1 MTSSADRPHA
11 ASRPARPASSASALA
26 TWAIPASLL
35 GWVPIR
41 ALGPRHRDRIAAHL
55 RELSPGDRYLRFG
68 RAMNDAQLQSYVDG
82 IDFARDQLFG
92 IFNRRLRLVAV
103 AHLAYDSAPQFATRP
118 AMVEFGVS
126 VAARVRGR
134 GYGAR
139 LFEHAVMH
147 ARNRG
152 TDTLFI
158 HALSENAAM
167 LRIARRAGATV
178 VRDGSESEAF
188 LKLPPDTLASQVE
201 ELMET
206 HAAELNY
213 RLKRHAIDLRR
224 LFDAARAWR
233 RRHALPRVASE

>member
-11 ASRPARPASSASALA
+11 ASRPATPASSASALG
-26 TWAIPASLL
+26 TWAIPAGLV

-68 RAMNDAQLQSYVDG
+68 RAMNDAQLRSYVDG

-126 VAARVRGR
+126 VDARVRWR

-213 RLKRHAIDLRR
+213 RLKRHALDLRR
-224 LFDAARAWR
+224 LLDAARAWR